1 MKISHFF
8 IILIIVVTLF
18 STNTKKAFA
27 APLNN
32 IFTQGT
38 YKVSSNHGDFEPGQ
52 YNFRFISKNSTRYVY
67 IIDKDNIQ
75 RYSKRYD
82 STDLENQ
89 KDALFNSGTLLEGDI
104 IIVYGDGEFFI
115 EAIK

>member
-52 YNFRFISKNSTRYVY
+52 YNFRFISKNSTCYVY
-67 IIDKDNIQ
+67 IIDNKLDHDNRFFVDVFHQ
-75 RYSKRYD
+75 Y
-82 STDLENQ
+82 L
-89 KDALFNSGTLLEGDI
+89 
-104 IIVYGDGEFFI
+104 IVLYHPNLVP
-115 EAIK
+115 K

>member
-52 YNFRFISKNSTRYVY
+52 YNFRFISKNSTCYVY
-67 IIDKDNIQ
+67 IIDKDMILQ
-75 RYSKRYD
+75 
-82 STDLENQ
+82 
-89 KDALFNSGTLLEGDI
+89 I
-104 IIVYGDGEFFI
+104 
-115 EAIK
+115 

>member
-1 MKISHFF
+1 MKTSALFIIFF
-8 IILIIVVTLF
+8 IVVILF
-18 STNTKKAFA
+18 SINTKRVFS

-38 YKVSSNHGDFEPGQ
+38 YKVSLNHGDFEPGQ
-52 YNFRFISKNSTRYVY
+52 YNFRFISKDSTCYVY

-82 STDLENQ
+82 SKDLENE

-104 IIVYGDGEFFI
+104 IIVYGDGEFYI
-115 EAIK
+115 EPIK